1 MSDPPARVGEKK
13 GKKVFVYLV
22 HLTDGSSVR
31 VETAGD
37 PTSHPVFFGRVLD
50 VETLGEAGLR
60 LVSDPSDKVYA

>member
-1 MSDPPARVGEKK
+1 MPK
-13 GKKVFVYLV
+13 FVYLV
-22 HLTDGSSVR
+22 HLTDGKSVR

-37 PTSHPVFFGRVLD
+37 PTSHPAFFGRVLD

>member
-1 MSDPPARVGEKK
+1 MK
-13 GKKVFVYLV
+13 FVYLV
-22 HLTDGSSVR
+22 HLTDGSAVR

-37 PTSHPVFFGRVLD
+37 PTSHPVFFDRVVS

>member
-1 MSDPPARVGEKK
+1 M
-13 GKKVFVYLV
+13 FVYLV
-22 HLTDGSSVR
+22 HLTDGKSVR

-37 PTSHPVFFGRVLD
+37 PTSHPAFHGRVLD